1 MLYNYG
7 MTKPIRLRASSVAD
21 LLDCPLRWKKRNL
34 DGMKLPNSPPA
45 LIGTAV
51 HASTAVYDQS
61 ILDGDGLSIDDA
73 AGAAVDCIN
82 NPEEEMDWTGT
93 NTKKAIATALSVHV
107 DYCIQIAPLANY
119 IAVEATL
126 DELLIEMPNGVVFS
140 MTGTLDR
147 VREEHGM
154 RGVADVKTGGRAVN
168 MDGEVVVGKHVPQLG
183 TYELLAE
190 QKFGAMILP
199 SQIIG
204 LNTVGGGRVGTGE
217 IVGAKTALLGNK
229 DEPGILN
236 YVSPY
241 FKSGLFPPNPGSWL
255 CSKRFCPHF
264 SKCIYHG

>member
-1 MLYNYG
+1 

-21 LLDCPLRWKKRNL
+21 LLDCPLRWEKRNL
-34 DGMKLPNSPPA
+34 QGMKLPSTPPA

-61 ILDGDGLSIDDA
+61 ELYGDGLTIDDA
-73 AGAAVDCIN
+73 AGAAVDAIS
-82 NPEEEMDWTGT
+82 NPREEIDWMGSTL
-93 NTKKAIATALSVHV
+93 KKAIHTALSVHV
-107 DYCIQIAPLANY
+107 DYCTQVAPTANY
-119 IAVEATL
+119 VAIEASL
-126 DELLIEMPNGVVFS
+126 APLLIEMPNGVVFE

-147 VREEHGM
+147 VREKDGM
-154 RGVADVKTGGRAVN
+154 RGIADVKTGGRAVN
-168 MDGEVVVGKHVPQLG
+168 MDGEVVVGKHLPQLG
-183 TYELLAE
+183 TYELLGE

-204 LNTVGGGRVGTGE
+204 LNTVGGGRVGVGE
-217 IVGAKTALLGNK
+217 VEGAKTALIGNQ

-236 YVSPY
+236 YVAPY

-255 CSKRFCPHF
+255 CSNRYCPFF